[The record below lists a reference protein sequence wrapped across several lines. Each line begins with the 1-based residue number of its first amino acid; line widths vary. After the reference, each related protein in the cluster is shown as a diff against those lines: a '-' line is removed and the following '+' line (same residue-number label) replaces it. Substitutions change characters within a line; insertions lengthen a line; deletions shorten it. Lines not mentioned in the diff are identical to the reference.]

1 MPISSPAVP
10 SPHTYRAVGHVTL
23 VSLTKEKLDA
33 ILKHF
38 PGISKIPA
46 DVKKQEATRSV
57 HFGSAVGSDV
67 RKEEVLEIW
76 DVT

>member
-1 MPISSPAVP
+1 MPISCPAVP

-33 ILKHF
+33 ILEHF
-38 PGISKIPA
+38 PSISKIPA
-46 DVKKQEATRSV
+46 DVEGQEATPSE
-57 HFGSAVGSDV
+57 HCCPPKGSDV
-67 RKEEVLEIW
+67 RMEEVLDIW